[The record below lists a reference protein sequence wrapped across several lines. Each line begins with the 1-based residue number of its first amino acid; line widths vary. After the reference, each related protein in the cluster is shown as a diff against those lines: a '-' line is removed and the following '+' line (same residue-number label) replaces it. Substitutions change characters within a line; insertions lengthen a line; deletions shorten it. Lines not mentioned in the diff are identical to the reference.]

1 MSKKII
7 FMGTPKFAVQFL
19 EIFNRNNFNIVSV
32 YTQPPKK
39 SNRGLKIMKS
49 PVHLSAEKI
58 GITVRTP
65 DTLNNNLDEYKYIKK
80 LSADLAFVVA
90 YGQIIP
96 KKFLHLTKKGFINLH
111 TSILP
116 NYRGAAPIQ
125 RAIMNLETETGISLF
140 KINEKLDE
148 GPVCKSYNVKIDQE
162 DNFEKLIE
170 KLSILALKNI
180 IKDIK
185 SILND
190 ELEFKEQDH
199 SKATYANKI
208 LKEETKIDWSNSAK
222 KIIAKINGLN
232 GSYFLYEKNRFKIL
246 KAKLADLNGEPGLI
260 IDDNLSIAC
269 GSGSIKVLE
278 IQKEGKKPQN
288 VKEFLLGSQIK
299 KGCLLKNE

>member
-19 EIFNRNNFNIVSV
+19 EILNRNNFNIVSV

-39 SNRGLKIMKS
+39 SHRGLKILKS

-58 GITVRTP
+58 GLTVRTP
-65 DTLNNNLDEYKYIKK
+65 DTLNNNLDEYEYIQT

-148 GPVCKSYNVKIDQE
+148 GPVCKSYKVKIDQK
-162 DNFEKLIE
+162 DNFAQLIE
-170 KLSILALKNI
+170 KLSILASKNI

-185 SILND
+185 CILND

-199 SKATYANKI
+199 SKATY
-208 LKEETKIDWSNSAK
+208 
-222 KIIAKINGLN
+222 
-232 GSYFLYEKNRFKIL
+232 
-246 KAKLADLNGEPGLI
+246 
-260 IDDNLSIAC
+260 
-269 GSGSIKVLE
+269 
-278 IQKEGKKPQN
+278 
-288 VKEFLLGSQIK
+288 
-299 KGCLLKNE
+299 

>member
-19 EIFNRNNFNIVSV
+19 EILNTNNFNIVSV

-39 SNRGLKIMKS
+39 SHRGLKILKS
-49 PVHLSAEKI
+49 PVHLNAEKM
-58 GITVRTP
+58 GLTVRTP
-65 DTLNNNLDEYKYIKK
+65 ETLSNNLGEYEYIKK

-96 KKFLHLTKKGFINLH
+96 KKFLNLTKKGFINLH

-116 NYRGAAPIQ
+116 HYRGAAPIQ

-148 GPVCKSYNVKIDQE
+148 GPVCKTYKVKIDPE
-162 DNFEKLIE
+162 DNFAQLTE

-180 IKDIK
+180 VKDIK
-185 SILND
+185 CILND
-190 ELEFKEQDH
+190 ELEFKEQNH

-208 LKEETKIDWSNSAK
+208 LKKETKKDWKNSAK
-222 KIIAKINGLN
+222 KIIANINGLN
-232 GSYFLYEKNRFKIL
+232 GSYFLYEKSRFKIL
-246 KAKLADLNGEPGLI
+246 KAKFADFNGKPGLV
-260 IDDNLSIAC
+260 IDDKLTIAC
-269 GSGSIKVLE
+269 GSGSVKVLE
-278 IQKEGKKPQN
+278 IQKEGKKPQST
-288 VKEFLLGSQIK
+288 KEFLLGSKIQE
-299 KGCLLKNE
+299 GLLLQND